1 MSGGI
6 YVFSTKA
13 GRKVGVMKKL
23 HVSCKD
29 FIASVVEYGA
39 LVEWYWQEMAEV
51 LGGKA
56 FSVPPCPPQIR
67 PAVG

>member
-39 LVEWYWQEMAEV
+39 LVE
-51 LGGKA
+51 
-56 FSVPPCPPQIR
+56 
-67 PAVG
+67 